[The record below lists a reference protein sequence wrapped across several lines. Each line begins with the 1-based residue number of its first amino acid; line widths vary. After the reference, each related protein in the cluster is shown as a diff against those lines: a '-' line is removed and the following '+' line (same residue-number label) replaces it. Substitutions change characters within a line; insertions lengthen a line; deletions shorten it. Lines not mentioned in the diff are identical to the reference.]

1 MKENAGFWLFG
12 LGSSGIS
19 DVPPPPPPSPAVVP
33 GKPVRKRPAAKP
45 KVS

>member
-12 LGSSGIS
+12 LGSSGVA
-19 DVPPPPPPSPAVVP
+19 DVPVDPPAAVP

-45 KVS
+45 NVS